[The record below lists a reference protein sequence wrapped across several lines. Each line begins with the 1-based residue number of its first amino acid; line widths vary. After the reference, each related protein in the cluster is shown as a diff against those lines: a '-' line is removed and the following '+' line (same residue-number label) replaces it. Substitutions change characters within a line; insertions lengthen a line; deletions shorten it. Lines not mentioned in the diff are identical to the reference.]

1 MLGWINEIGG
11 CENIWNGK
19 RSQYGV
25 GVNFIIQRAYD
36 FQYLAARDPNPR
48 YRNDYLFYA
57 ETY

>member
-1 MLGWINEIGG
+1 MLGWINGIGG

-25 GVNFIIQRAYD
+25 GVNFILERAYD
-36 FQYLAARDPNPR
+36 SLEYGNRTENPR
-48 YRNDYLFYA
+48 YESDYLFYA